1 MFGIGVG
8 PALIILGVVGNA
20 VFDIPVVILAPA
32 VAVVMCVAAYAV
44 SREINTLHLGFAVV
58 VVATGKLLVKFVS
71 SSLEGQGQQ
80 LPDWLQTWA
89 NTLTSNGVVIAV
101 STIAFIL
108 ALLWGIFGPLRRL
121 PKVDDLLREG
131 EEH

>member
-8 PALIILGVVGNA
+8 PALIILGVLGNA
-20 VFDIPVVILAPA
+20 VFDIPVVNLAPA
-32 VAVVMCVAAYAV
+32 IAVVMCVAAYAV
-44 SREINTLHLGFAVV
+44 SREIKTLHLGFAVV
-58 VVATGKLLVKFVS
+58 VVATVRLLVKFVS
-71 SSLEGQGQQ
+71 SPLEGQGRQVS
-80 LPDWLQTWA
+80 DWVQTWA

-108 ALLWGIFGPLRRL
+108 ALLYGRFGPLRRL
-121 PKVDDLLREG
+121 PKLDDLLRER